1 LNPIEAHV
9 LTKQFGKLTAVNNLD
24 LRIAQG
30 EFFGF
35 LGPNV
40 AGKTTTLQ
48 MLSGQLPPNSGTA
61 TVLGIDAAA
70 NPIDVKVAGLYSSAP
85 TSLNWQRNY
94 ATEWEYSIRKT
105 R

>member
-1 LNPIEAHV
+1 LNPIEAHA

-24 LRIAQG
+24 LQIAQG

-35 LGPNV
+35 IGPNG

-48 MLSGQLPPNSGTA
+48 MLSGQLPPTSGTA
-61 TVLGIDAAA
+61 AILGIDAAA
-70 NPIDVKVAGLYSSAP
+70 DPIPVKAAGPYFSAP

-94 ATEWEYSIRKT
+94 ATGWASSTGENW
-105 R
+105 